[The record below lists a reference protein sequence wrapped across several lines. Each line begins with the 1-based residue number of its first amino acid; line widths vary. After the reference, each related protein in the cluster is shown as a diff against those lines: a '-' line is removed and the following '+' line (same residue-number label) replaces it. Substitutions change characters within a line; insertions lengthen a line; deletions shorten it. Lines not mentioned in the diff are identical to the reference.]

1 MRTWLEDGRPS
12 CDMFAADGAIGRD
25 ECTRQMCNAALAT
38 GSDRPH
44 CVFQR
49 RSSTASS
56 QNGTATEQRNNRS
69 ALPVPPTAPID
80 ASHPDENCTG
90 ELLYTQ
96 NFGGESVDRSPHA
109 TVPWYAVPRQCSAA
123 IGWLLSVLPR
133 AVRLRQNIAP
143 IRGPAALLHRQNR
156 EGDGRR
162 RNHRRLRRARRTA
175 PRVSA
180 KASHAYVQALRG
192 CPRRR
197 HPLSASSL
205 RRPSSGHRR
214 FSRDTA

>member
-1 MRTWLEDGRPS
+1 MGTRLSDGRPS
-12 CDMFAADGAIGRD
+12 RDMFANHGVIGRIG
-25 ECTRQMCNAALAT
+25 CTRSMCNAAPIT
-38 GSDRPH
+38 GSDRHPR
-44 CVFQR
+44 VFQGR
-49 RSSTASS
+49 PSTASS

-123 IGWLLSVLPR
+123 IGWLLFVLPR
-133 AVRLRQNIAP
+133 AVRLRQNSAP
-143 IRGPAALLHRQNR
+143 IRGPAALPHRQNR
-156 EGDGRR
+156 EGDARR
-162 RNHRRLRRARRTA
+162 RNHQRLRRARRTA

-180 KASHAYVQALRG
+180 KPSHAYVQAMRG

-197 HPLSASSL
+197 HPLNA
-205 RRPSSGHRR
+205 
-214 FSRDTA
+214 